1 MCLLENYHLS
11 LTLFRYACAVD
22 SKYSQETEKKMHR
35 HHSLATKIFTLLL
48 LGILAAVLIICAT
61 FLYLSPK
68 LPAVDVLREAKLQVP
83 LRIYSQ
89 NGELIGEFG
98 EKLRTPIKMEAVPAH
113 FINALLSAEDDRF
126 LQHHGVDFAG
136 LLRATSQL
144 FSSGRIQSG
153 GSTLTMQVARNFFL
167 SSEQTFLRKFNEIF
181 LALQIE
187 RTLSKNDILELYVN
201 KMYFGKRAYGI
212 QAAASVYYGKPIET
226 LNLSQLAMIAGLP
239 KGPSTNNPI
248 NNPTRARIRRDWILG
263 RMLKLGYIN
272 QQDWLGATT
281 QPVTAEY
288 HSQQLALD
296 AGYAAEMARAIA
308 IEKLGRAAYTD
319 GYIVRT
325 TINAEQQRSAQRAV
339 IKGLNAYD
347 ARHGYRGPEKQLEVS
362 GDETANKE
370 IWLPALKKIRTI
382 QELVPVVVT
391 AINKPII
398 EFPAVELINRELIN
412 RELIN
417 SDLIS
422 NDLEIN
428 KEDIAETIPE
438 ALPPEEDRI
447 EILFANG
454 NTIEFIWD
462 SKKNPLRLFINENKR
477 QANPKS
483 ISELLSVGDVIR
495 VRIDN
500 ENSAPIISQIPM
512 ASAGLVALNPTDGAI
527 NALVGGFDFQYSKF
541 NRVTQA
547 YRQTGSNFKP
557 FIYAAALENGFTA
570 ASVINDAPIVFA
582 DNKLES
588 DWRPENSGGKFYGP
602 TTLRRALYLSRN
614 LVSVRLLRELG
625 INNTIDY
632 LNRFEFSDKPLP
644 KDLSLSLGSYAMTPL
659 QVATAYTVLANGGY
673 QVSPHLVTDIENRKG
688 EIIFSTPKK
697 IACFECNAAAEV
709 NEQIA
714 ANIEINEELEAA
726 ESLDDLLEVV
736 SLEDALLESE
746 LLKEDLL
753 NDGSIN
759 ENSSNHLIDAIA
771 TQQPI
776 IETAAEQI
784 VDPRVVYIIDSIL
797 QDAIR
802 RGTATRAKVLGRSDL
817 AGKTGT
823 TNGPTDAWFSGYHP
837 ELVATTW
844 LGFDDNQLL
853 GQREYGGSAA
863 LPIWIDFMRDSLKDV
878 ATATRTQPPGM
889 VSVKINRLTG
899 LPSTAND
906 SQNVFESF
914 LEEYV
919 PEQNPRSTNNSSID
933 QLILDEELF

>member
-1 MCLLENYHLS
+1 
-11 LTLFRYACAVD
+11 
-22 SKYSQETEKKMHR
+22 MHR

-48 LGILAAVLIICAT
+48 LGGLAAVLIICAT

-98 EKLRTPIKMEAVPAH
+98 EKLRTPIKMEAVPDH

-144 FSSGRIQSG
+144 FQSGRIQSG

-212 QAAASVYYGKPIET
+212 QAAANVYYGKPIES

-263 RMLKLGYIN
+263 RMLKLGYIT
-272 QQDWLGATT
+272 QQDWLHATQ

-339 IKGLNAYD
+339 VKGLNTYD
-347 ARHGYRGPEKQLEVS
+347 ARHGYRGPEQQLAVS
-362 GDETANKE
+362 DNEITNKE
-370 IWLPALKKIRTI
+370 NWISSLKKIRTI
-382 QELVPVVVT
+382 QQLVPVVIT
-391 AINKPII
+391 GINKPIT
-398 EFPAVELINRELIN
+398 EFPSI
-412 RELIN
+412 
-417 SDLIS
+417 DLS
-422 NDLEIN
+422 NNTLSITD
-428 KEDIAETIPE
+428 PE
-438 ALPPEEDRI
+438 ADEETNADAKKDLVEVSVSESLRSEEDRI

-462 SKKNPLRLFINENKR
+462 SNNNPLRLYINENKR
-477 QANPKS
+477 QANPQN

-495 VRIDN
+495 VRIDQ
-500 ENSAPIISQIPM
+500 ENDAPIISQIPT
-512 ASAGLVALNPTDGAI
+512 ASAGLVALDPKDGAI
-527 NALVGGFDFQYSKF
+527 NALVGGYNFQHSKF

-557 FIYAAALENGFTA
+557 FIYAAALENGFTP

-625 INNTIDY
+625 ISNAIDY

-644 KDLSLSLGSYAMTPL
+644 RDLSLSLGSYAMTPL
-659 QVATAYTVLANGGY
+659 QVASAYSVLANGGY
-673 QVSPHLVTDIENRKG
+673 QVTPHLVTVIENRKG

-697 IACFECNAAAEV
+697 IANKPPTVKAVADR
-709 NEQIA
+709 EQ
-714 ANIEINEELEAA
+714 EENL
-726 ESLDDLLEVV
+726 LDDLLKDV
-736 SLEDALLESE
+736 LLIENSDIN
-746 LLKEDLL
+746 LT
-753 NDGSIN
+753 DGSAADN
-759 ENSSNHLIDAIA
+759 AIIA
-771 TQQPI
+771 GQQPI

-784 VDPRVVYIIDSIL
+784 VDPRAVYIIDSIL
-797 QDAIR
+797 QDVIR
-802 RGTATRAKVLGRSDL
+802 RGTGTRAKVLGRSDL

-837 ELVATTW
+837 KLVATTW

-863 LPIWIDFMRDSLKDV
+863 LPIWIDFMRESLKGV
-878 ATATRTQPPGM
+878 ATAARTQPPGM

-899 LPSTAND
+899 LPSTASD

-919 PEQNPRSTNNSSID
+919 PEQNPRSSENNNID

>member
-1 MCLLENYHLS
+1 MHRHLS
-11 LTLFRYACAVD
+11 LT
-22 SKYSQETEKKMHR
+22 
-35 HHSLATKIFTLLL
+35 TKIFTLLL
-48 LGILAAVLIICAT
+48 LGGLAAVLIICAT

-68 LPAVDVLREAKLQVP
+68 LPPVDVLREAKLQVP

-98 EKLRTPIKMEAVPAH
+98 EKLRTPIKMEVVPDH
-113 FINALLSAEDDRF
+113 FIHALLSAEDDRF

-187 RTLSKNDILELYVN
+187 RTLSKNEILELYVN

-263 RMLKLGYIN
+263 RMLKLEYIDE
-272 QQDWLGATT
+272 QAWLNATN

-339 IKGLNAYD
+339 VKGLNAYD

-362 GDETANKE
+362 DDETANKE
-370 IWLPALKKIRTI
+370 SWLSSLKKIRTI
-382 QELVPVVVT
+382 QQLVPAVIT
-391 AINKPII
+391 GINKPIT
-398 EFPAVELINRELIN
+398 EFPGIDLSIAALTDDLKIDIDSATTADDLVEEKNTDGLL
-412 RELIN
+412 
-417 SDLIS
+417 
-422 NDLEIN
+422 
-428 KEDIAETIPE
+428 
-438 ALPPEEDRI
+438 PEEDRI

-454 NTIEFIWD
+454 STIEFIWN
-462 SKKNPLRLFINENKR
+462 SEKNPLRLYINENKR
-477 QANPKS
+477 QASPKK

-495 VRIDN
+495 VRIDQ
-500 ENSAPIISQIPM
+500 ENDAPIISQIPM
-512 ASAGLVALNPTDGAI
+512 ASAGLVALNPSNGAI
-527 NALVGGFDFQYSKF
+527 NALVGGFNFQYSKF

-557 FIYAAALENGFTA
+557 FVYAAALENGFTP

-625 INNTIDY
+625 INNAIDY

-673 QVSPHLVTDIENRKG
+673 QVEPHLVTEIEDRKG
-688 EIIFSTPKK
+688 DIIFATPIK
-697 IACFECNAAAEV
+697 IACFDCNVEA
-709 NEQIA
+709 IA
-714 ANIEINEELEAA
+714 SNPTIEAVDIDDELEEA
-726 ESLDDLLEVV
+726 D
-736 SLEDALLESE
+736 SLEALMNTAWVNDTLDSNLINGDSPNSE
-746 LLKEDLL
+746 ALP
-753 NDGSIN
+753 I
-759 ENSSNHLIDAIA
+759 
-771 TQQPI
+771 QQPVI
-776 IETAAEQI
+776 KSAAKQI

-797 QDAIR
+797 QDVIR
-802 RGTATRAKVLGRSDL
+802 RGTGTRAKVLGRSDL

-844 LGFDDNQLL
+844 VGFDDNQLL

-863 LPIWIDFMRDSLKDV
+863 LPIWIDFMRDSLKGV

-914 LEEYV
+914 LEESV
-919 PEQNPRSTNNSSID
+919 PEQNPRSSNNSSVD

>member
-1 MCLLENYHLS
+1 
-11 LTLFRYACAVD
+11 
-22 SKYSQETEKKMHR
+22 MHR

-48 LGILAAVLIICAT
+48 LGGLAAVLIICAT

-248 NNPTRARIRRDWILG
+248 NNPTRAIIRRDWILG

-272 QQDWLGATT
+272 QQEWLDATT
-281 QPVTAEY
+281 QPVTAKY

-325 TINAEQQRSAQRAV
+325 TINSEQQRSAQRAV

-347 ARHGYRGPEKQLEVS
+347 ARHGYRGPEQQLEVS
-362 GDETANKE
+362 EDETANKKN
-370 IWLPALKKIRTI
+370 WLSALKKIRTI

-391 AINKPII
+391 AINKPMT
-398 EFPAVELINRELIN
+398 EFPALDLITNDLTTN
-412 RELIN
+412 DLTTNDFIN
-417 SDLIS
+417 SDLTAT
-422 NDLEIN
+422 
-428 KEDIAETIPE
+428 DIEANQEAIEEAIPD

-462 SKKNPLRLFINENKR
+462 SKKNPLRLFVNENKR
-477 QANPKS
+477 KANPES

-512 ASAGLVALNPTDGAI
+512 ASAGLVALNPKDGAI
-527 NALVGGFDFQYSKF
+527 NALVGGYNFQYSKF

-644 KDLSLSLGSYAMTPL
+644 RDLSLSLGSYAMTPL

-673 QVSPHLVTDIENRKG
+673 QVSPHLVTEIENRKG

-697 IACFECNAAAEV
+697 IACFECNKATKE
-709 NEQIA
+709 NEQEA
-714 ANIEINEELEAA
+714 VNVEMDDELDAV
-726 ESLDDLLEVV
+726 ESLDDLLKVV
-736 SLEDALLESE
+736 SLEDGSP
-746 LLKEDLL
+746 KDGLL
-753 NDGSIN
+753 NEAAD
-759 ENSSNHLIDAIA
+759 NHLIDAIA
-771 TQQPI
+771 TQPPI

-784 VDPRVVYIIDSIL
+784 IDPRAVYIIDSIL
-797 QDAIR
+797 QDVIR

-863 LPIWIDFMRDSLKDV
+863 LPIWIDFMRDSLKGV

>member
-1 MCLLENYHLS
+1 
-11 LTLFRYACAVD
+11 
-22 SKYSQETEKKMHR
+22 MHR

-48 LGILAAVLIICAT
+48 LGGLAAVLIICAT

-212 QAAASVYYGKPIET
+212 QAAASVYYGQPIET

-263 RMLKLGYIN
+263 RMLKLDYIT
-272 QQDWLGATT
+272 QQDWLDATS

-339 IKGLNAYD
+339 VKGLNAYD
-347 ARHGYRGPEKQLEVS
+347 ARHGYRGPEQQLEVS
-362 GDETANKE
+362 DNEIANKE
-370 IWLPALKKIRTI
+370 NWLSSLKKIRTI
-382 QELVPVVVT
+382 QQLVPVVIT
-391 AINKPII
+391 GINKPIT
-398 EFPAVELINRELIN
+398 EFPHVEL
-412 RELIN
+412 
-417 SDLIS
+417 SS
-422 NDLEIN
+422 NDLSDNNLSTNDLSNNDLSISDIEAN
-428 KEDIAETIPE
+428 KDSAEVNISD
-438 ALPPEEDRI
+438 LLHPEEDRI

-462 SKKNPLRLFINENKR
+462 SKNNPLRQYINENKR
-477 QANPKS
+477 KNNPEN

-495 VRIDN
+495 VRIGQ
-500 ENSAPIISQIPM
+500 ENDAPIISQIPM
-512 ASAGLVALNPTDGAI
+512 ASAGLVALNPKDGAI
-527 NALVGGFDFQYSKF
+527 NALVGGYNFQHSKF

-557 FIYAAALENGFTA
+557 FIYAAALENGFTP

-625 INNTIDY
+625 INNAIDY

-644 KDLSLSLGSYAMTPL
+644 RDLSLSLGSYAMTPL
-659 QVATAYTVLANGGY
+659 QVASAYSTLANGGY
-673 QVSPHLVTDIENRKG
+673 QIKPHLVTVIENRKG
-688 EIIFSTPKK
+688 ETIFSTPKK
-697 IACFECNAAAEV
+697 IACFDCDSVTAINKQATV
-709 NEQIA
+709 NTDTDREQ
-714 ANIEINEELEAA
+714 EEEN
-726 ESLDDLLEVV
+726 LL
-736 SLEDALLESE
+736 DALL
-746 LLKEDLL
+746 KNVLL
-753 NDGSIN
+753 NEHSD
-759 ENSSNHLIDAIA
+759 NHLTDASETDNEIITA
-771 TQQPI
+771 QQPI

-784 VDPRVVYIIDSIL
+784 VDPRAVYIIDSIL
-797 QDAIR
+797 QDVIR
-802 RGTATRAKVLGRSDL
+802 RGTGTRAKVLGRSDL

-837 ELVATTW
+837 KLVATTW

-853 GQREYGGSAA
+853 GQQEYGGSAA
-863 LPIWIDFMRDSLKDV
+863 LPIWIDFMRDSLKGV
-878 ATATRTQPPGM
+878 ATATRAQPPGM

-919 PEQNPRSTNNSSID
+919 PKQNPRSSNNSSID

>member
-1 MCLLENYHLS
+1 MHRHLS
-11 LTLFRYACAVD
+11 LP
-22 SKYSQETEKKMHR
+22 
-35 HHSLATKIFTLLL
+35 TKIFTLLL
-48 LGILAAVLIICAT
+48 LGGLAAVLIICAT

-68 LPAVDVLREAKLQVP
+68 LPPVDVLREAKLQVP

-98 EKLRTPIKMEAVPAH
+98 EKLRTPIKMEAVPDH
-113 FINALLSAEDDRF
+113 FIHALLSAEDDRF

-187 RTLSKNDILELYVN
+187 RTLSKNEILELYVN

-248 NNPTRARIRRDWILG
+248 SNPTRARIRRDWILG
-263 RMLKLGYIN
+263 RMLKLEYIDE
-272 QQDWLGATT
+272 QEWLVATS
-281 QPVTAEY
+281 QPVSAEY

-325 TINAEQQRSAQRAV
+325 TINAKQQRSAQHAV
-339 IKGLNAYD
+339 VKGLHAYD
-347 ARHGYRGPEKQLEVS
+347 ARHGYRGPEKQLEVND
-362 GDETANKE
+362 DEIANKE
-370 IWLPALKKIRTI
+370 SWLSSLKKMRTI
-382 QELVPVVVT
+382 QQLAPAVIT
-391 AINKPII
+391 GINKPIA
-398 EFPAVELINRELIN
+398 EFPSIDLFTANLENDIDIDLMATADEAIDKAV
-412 RELIN
+412 
-417 SDLIS
+417 DL
-422 NDLEIN
+422 
-428 KEDIAETIPE
+428 KEEQTTEE
-438 ALPPEEDRI
+438 AQPKEDRI
-447 EILFANG
+447 EILLANG
-454 NTIEFIWD
+454 SIVEFIWD
-462 SKKNPLRLFINENKR
+462 SKKNPLRLYVNENKR
-477 QANPKS
+477 QSNPEK

-495 VRIDN
+495 VRIDQ
-500 ENSAPIISQIPM
+500 ESSAPIISQIPM
-512 ASAGLVALNPTDGAI
+512 ASAGLVALNPSNGAI
-527 NALVGGFDFQYSKF
+527 NALVGGFNFQYSKF

-557 FIYAAALENGFTA
+557 FVYAAALENGFTP

-625 INNTIDY
+625 INNAIDY
-632 LNRFEFSDKPLP
+632 LNRFEFSDKALP
-644 KDLSLSLGSYAMTPL
+644 RDLSLSLGSYAMTPL

-673 QVSPHLVTDIENRKG
+673 QIQPHLVTEIEDRKG
-688 EIIFSTPKK
+688 DIIFSTPIK
-697 IACFECNAAAEV
+697 IACLDCNIDTKINKPTVE
-709 NEQIA
+709 NEGIDD
-714 ANIEINEELEAA
+714 ELEEA
-726 ESLDDLLEVV
+726 D
-736 SLEDALLESE
+736 SLEALLNNSLVNGNLENN
-746 LLKEDLL
+746 LM
-753 NDGSIN
+753 DGNSANN
-759 ENSSNHLIDAIA
+759 EALAF
-771 TQQPI
+771 QQPV
-776 IETAAEQI
+776 IETAAKQI

-797 QDAIR
+797 QDVIR
-802 RGTATRAKVLGRSDL
+802 RGTGTRAKVLGRSDL

-863 LPIWIDFMRDSLKDV
+863 LPIWIDFMRDSLKGV

-919 PEQNPRSTNNSSID
+919 PEQNPRSSNNSSIN

>member
-1 MCLLENYHLS
+1 
-11 LTLFRYACAVD
+11 
-22 SKYSQETEKKMHR
+22 MHR
-35 HHSLATKIFTLLL
+35 PHSLLTKIFTLLL
-48 LGILAAVLIICAT
+48 LSGLAAVLIICAT

-68 LPAVDVLREAKLQVP
+68 LPPVDVLREAKLQVP

-98 EKLRTPIKMEAVPAH
+98 EKLRTPIKMKAVPDH

-212 QAAASVYYGKPIET
+212 QAAAGVYYGKPIET

-263 RMLKLGYIN
+263 RMLKLAYIN
-272 QQDWLGATT
+272 QQEWLEATS
-281 QPVTAEY
+281 QPVTARY

-296 AGYAAEMARAIA
+296 AGYAAEIARAIA

-325 TINAEQQRSAQRAV
+325 TIKAEQQRSAQRAV
-339 IKGLNAYD
+339 VKGLNAYD

-362 GDETANKE
+362 DDEIANKE
-370 IWLPALKKIRTI
+370 NWLSSLRKIRTI
-382 QELVPVVVT
+382 HQLVPVVIT
-391 AINKPII
+391 GINKPIA
-398 EFPAVELINRELIN
+398 EFPSLDLSINNPEVVIEDAVESLIEGVI
-412 RELIN
+412 
-417 SDLIS
+417 
-422 NDLEIN
+422 
-428 KEDIAETIPE
+428 EDTVESVIEGVIEDDIEGVVNGVIEEPIIDDP
-438 ALPPEEDRI
+438 LPEEDRV

-454 NTIEFIWD
+454 NTVEFIWD
-462 SKKNPLRLFINENKR
+462 SNKNPLRLYINENKR
-477 QANPKS
+477 QANPES

-495 VRIDN
+495 VRLGQ
-500 ENSAPIISQIPM
+500 ENDAPIISQIPT
-512 ASAGLVALNPTDGAI
+512 ASAGLVALNPSDGAI
-527 NALVGGFDFQYSKF
+527 NALVGGYNFKHSKF

-557 FIYAAALENGFTA
+557 FVYAAAFENGFTP

-625 INNTIDY
+625 INNAINY

-644 KDLSLSLGSYAMTPL
+644 RDLSLSLGSYAMTPL

-673 QVSPHLVTDIENRKG
+673 QVSPHLVTQIENRKG
-688 EIIFSTPKK
+688 EAVFSTPIK
-697 IACFECNAAAEV
+697 IACLEC
-709 NEQIA
+709 I
-714 ANIEINEELEAA
+714 ANIDTDANNEIEKTVVETDELEEA
-726 ESLDDLLEVV
+726 ESLE
-736 SLEDALLESE
+736 ALLQDEQ
-746 LLKEDLL
+746 LNEDLSDTETL
-753 NDGSIN
+753 SDQ
-759 ENSSNHLIDAIA
+759 H
-771 TQQPI
+771 PI
-776 IETAAEQI
+776 IKTAAKQI

-797 QDAIR
+797 QDVIR
-802 RGTATRAKVLGRSDL
+802 RGTGTRAKVLGRSDL

-863 LPIWIDFMRDSLKDV
+863 LPIWIDFMRESLNGV

-899 LPSTAND
+899 LPSTADD

-914 LEEYV
+914 LEETV
-919 PEQNPRSTNNSSID
+919 PEQNPRASNNANID

>member
-1 MCLLENYHLS
+1 M
-11 LTLFRYACAVD
+11 
-22 SKYSQETEKKMHR
+22 
-35 HHSLATKIFTLLL
+35 
-48 LGILAAVLIICAT
+48 
-61 FLYLSPK
+61 
-68 LPAVDVLREAKLQVP
+68 DVLREAKLQVP

-98 EKLRTPIKMEAVPAH
+98 EKLRTPIKMETVPDH
-113 FINALLSAEDDRF
+113 FIHALLSAEDDRF

-263 RMLKLGYIN
+263 RMLKLDYIT
-272 QQDWLGATT
+272 QQDWLEATN

-288 HSQQLALD
+288 HSQKLALD

-339 IKGLNAYD
+339 VKGLNAYD
-347 ARHGYRGPEKQLEVS
+347 ARHGYRGPEQQLEVS
-362 GDETANKE
+362 DNEIANKE
-370 IWLPALKKIRTI
+370 NWLSTLKKIRTI
-382 QELVPVVVT
+382 QQLVPVVIT
-391 AINKPII
+391 GINKPIT
-398 EFPAVELINRELIN
+398 EFPHV
-412 RELIN
+412 
-417 SDLIS
+417 DLSS
-422 NDLEIN
+422 NDLSDNDLPTDDLSNNDLSISDIEAN
-428 KEDIAETIPE
+428 KDSAEVNISD
-438 ALPPEEDRI
+438 LLHPEEDRI

-462 SKKNPLRLFINENKR
+462 RKNNPLRQYINENKR
-477 QANPKS
+477 KNNPEN

-495 VRIDN
+495 VRIDQ
-500 ENSAPIISQIPM
+500 ENDAPIISQIPM
-512 ASAGLVALNPTDGAI
+512 ASAGLVALNPKDGAI
-527 NALVGGFDFQYSKF
+527 NALVGGYNFQHSKF

-557 FIYAAALENGFTA
+557 FIYAAALENGFTP

-614 LVSVRLLRELG
+614 LVSVRLLR
-625 INNTIDY
+625 
-632 LNRFEFSDKPLP
+632 
-644 KDLSLSLGSYAMTPL
+644 
-659 QVATAYTVLANGGY
+659 
-673 QVSPHLVTDIENRKG
+673 
-688 EIIFSTPKK
+688 
-697 IACFECNAAAEV
+697 
-709 NEQIA
+709 
-714 ANIEINEELEAA
+714 
-726 ESLDDLLEVV
+726 
-736 SLEDALLESE
+736 
-746 LLKEDLL
+746 
-753 NDGSIN
+753 
-759 ENSSNHLIDAIA
+759 
-771 TQQPI
+771 
-776 IETAAEQI
+776 
-784 VDPRVVYIIDSIL
+784 
-797 QDAIR
+797 
-802 RGTATRAKVLGRSDL
+802 
-817 AGKTGT
+817 
-823 TNGPTDAWFSGYHP
+823 
-837 ELVATTW
+837 
-844 LGFDDNQLL
+844 
-853 GQREYGGSAA
+853 
-863 LPIWIDFMRDSLKDV
+863 
-878 ATATRTQPPGM
+878 
-889 VSVKINRLTG
+889 
-899 LPSTAND
+899 
-906 SQNVFESF
+906 
-914 LEEYV
+914 
-919 PEQNPRSTNNSSID
+919 
-933 QLILDEELF
+933 